1 MPEDTLKA
9 LAARSL
15 KLNAWP
21 LGLIAALVMGGYITA
36 GLHGLTFR
44 PQVVEGFWTLFVA
57 GGFALL
63 LCAAL
68 MIGLARDRPER
79 PFFYMKTRLDQW
91 RVGRRTILAFP
102 VLVLAP
108 VLFSSFSSL
117 KAGIPTMR
125 PFDMDL
131 IFIEMD
137 RALHGG
143 VDPWRWLEPI
153 LHWPEAVF
161 ALNVLYH
168 LWFFLFCG
176 ALAGA
181 AVMDK
186 RLHLR
191 NQFLIAFIL
200 CWVILGLVAA
210 TQLSSVGPV
219 YLSDFYPGAANPF
232 VEQMALLREADKTY
246 PIWAL
251 DVQALLLN
259 GVRNPDTAMIGGISA
274 MPSLHV
280 SIAVLLALFAQ
291 RLNPW
296 LGVAAWVFAA
306 LTLLG
311 SVVLAWHY
319 AVDGYLSIIAT
330 PLIWI
335 ASGWLS
341 RLHVARP
348 ITQPATAGS

>member
-1 MPEDTLKA
+1 MRDDTVGGMVVQ
-9 LAARSL
+9 SL

-21 LGLIAALVMGGYITA
+21 LGLIVVLLAGGALTA
-36 GLHGLTFR
+36 GLYDFPFR
-44 PQVVEGFWTLFVA
+44 PQLFEPFWTLFVT
-57 GGFALL
+57 GGFAMI
-63 LCAAL
+63 LCVAL

-79 PFFYMKTRLDQW
+79 PFHYLKSRLDGW
-91 RVGRRTILAFP
+91 RIGRRARLALP
-102 VLVLAP
+102 VLLTAP
-108 VLFSSFSSL
+108 LLFSSFSSL
-117 KAGIPTMR
+117 KAGIPVMR

-131 IFIEMD
+131 IFVEMD

-143 VDPWRWLEPI
+143 IDPWRLVEPV
-153 LHWPEAVF
+153 LRSPEAVF
-161 ALNVLYH
+161 GLNVLYH

-181 AVMDK
+181 AVMDR
-186 RLHLR
+186 RLQLR
-191 NQFLIAFIL
+191 AQFLIAFIL
-200 CWVILGLVAA
+200 CWIVLGLVAA
-210 TQLSSVGPV
+210 THLSSVGPV

-232 VEQMALLREADKTY
+232 TEQMALLRAANEVY

-251 DVQALLLN
+251 DVQALLLH
-259 GVRNPDTAMIGGISA
+259 GVRNPGTAMIGGGISA

-306 LTLLG
+306 LTMLG

-319 AVDGYLSIIAT
+319 AVDGYLSIVAT
-330 PLIWI
+330 PLIWV
-335 ASGWLS
+335 ASGWLA
-341 RLHVARP
+341 RLRLAAP
-348 ITQPATAGS
+348 AAQPVSV